1 MDSLGAKNP
10 DDGIPPTDSD
20 LRRRYLAERDVPCPG
35 CGYNLRGL
43 AAGACPECNQDL
55 ELGIKLASPRIG
67 RLVAA
72 LTGLAAGAGA
82 SGAVLAIQ
90 VVVWTYWGGWGP
102 IGLYLI
108 PLFWLLPLGSS
119 LALASRRPGRVWF
132 RARTGLVQGAI
143 IAASW
148 TASAG
153 FVLAYTWY
161 LLAR

>member
-1 MDSLGAKNP
+1 MNS
-10 DDGIPPTDSD
+10 PPTDSD

-43 AAGACPECNQDL
+43 AAGACPECNQDF
-55 ELGIKLASPRIG
+55 ELGIKLASARIG

-82 SGAVLAIQ
+82 SGAVLAIL
-90 VVVWTYWGGWGP
+90 VTLEMSVGNWGP
-102 IGLYLI
+102 IGFFLI
-108 PLFWLLPLGSS
+108 PAIWVIPHVVCLGLLAG
-119 LALASRRPGRVWF
+119 RPGRIWF
-132 RARTGLVQGAI
+132 RARTGRVQAAV

-153 FVLAYTWY
+153 FVLAFTWY
-161 LLAR
+161 LLAL

>member
-10 DDGIPPTDSD
+10 DNGIPPTDSD
-20 LRRRYLAERDVPCPG
+20 LRRQYLAERDVSCPG

-72 LTGLAAGAGA
+72 LTGLAVGAGG

-90 VVVWTYWGGWGP
+90 IALTIFWGGWGP
-102 IGLYLI
+102 IGFFLI
-108 PLFWLLPLGSS
+108 PVLWAIPHGVCLVWLSS
-119 LALASRRPGRVWF
+119 RPGRIWF
-132 RARTGLVQGAI
+132 RARTGRVQGAVI
-143 IAASW
+143 TASW

-153 FVLAYTWY
+153 FVLAFTWY
-161 LLAR
+161 LLAL